1 MTVSSEPGS
10 TQGDRSC
17 STFKKEN
24 KMIKNILV
32 PTDGTKS
39 SENAVLMAIEM
50 AKQYDAELYIIYVVP
65 KGEIPKRVVD
75 YLREERLDG
84 GLGKLSTKVI
94 GEAVLE
100 PVLKK
105 IKAQGVKDGKWMVLR
120 GDPAEEILKFARS
133 RKIDMIVMG
142 KGGHGVIKGLLL
154 GSVSRKV
161 CNLAECSCVTVK

>member
-1 MTVSSEPGS
+1 MTISSEPGS
-10 TQGDRSC
+10 TQGCRSH
-17 STFKKEN
+17 SPSKKEN
-24 KMIKNILV
+24 IMVKNILV
-32 PTDGTKS
+32 PTDGSKNS
-39 SENAVLMAIEM
+39 DNAVQMAVDM
-50 AKQYDAELYIIYVVP
+50 AKKYGAELYIVYVVP

-105 IKAQGVKDGKWMVLR
+105 IKAQGIKDGKWMVLR
-120 GDPAEEILKFARS
+120 GDPAQEILKFARS
-133 RKIDMIVMG
+133 RKIDMIIMG